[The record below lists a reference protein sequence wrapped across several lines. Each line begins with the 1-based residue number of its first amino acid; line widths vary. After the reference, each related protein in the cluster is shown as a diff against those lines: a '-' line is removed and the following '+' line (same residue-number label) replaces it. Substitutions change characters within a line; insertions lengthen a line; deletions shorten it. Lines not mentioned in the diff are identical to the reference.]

1 MLKYKSRTILFLLGL
16 CICQYAFAEIS
27 LEELMEEFSK
37 ITHASAKF
45 TEKKQLTL
53 LTAPL
58 ILEGT
63 LSYHAPDY
71 LKKVVNKPSPSL
83 FEISGETLY
92 IETAT
97 EKQTL
102 HLDNHPLIRA
112 FAESYRAT
120 LSGDSKTLTQYFDAD
135 LSGTMENWT
144 LNLSPKDEYV
154 RTRIRTIQMTGSG
167 ALIRSA
173 KTVELSGNTTFM
185 KITADN
191 D

>member
-1 MLKYKSRTILFLLGL
+1 MYKSRTILFLLGL

-27 LEELMEEFSK
+27 LEVLMEEFSK

-45 TEKKQLTL
+45 TERKQLTL

-83 FEISGETLY
+83 FEISGESLY

-97 EKQTL
+97 EKLIL
-102 HLDNHPLIRA
+102 HLDSHPLIRA

-120 LSGDSKTLTQYFDAD
+120 RSGDSKTLTQYFDAD
-135 LSGTMENWT
+135 LSGTLENWT

-167 ALIRSA
+167 ALIRSV
-173 KTVELSGNTTFM
+173 KTVELSGNTSFM
-185 KITADN
+185 KITAAN